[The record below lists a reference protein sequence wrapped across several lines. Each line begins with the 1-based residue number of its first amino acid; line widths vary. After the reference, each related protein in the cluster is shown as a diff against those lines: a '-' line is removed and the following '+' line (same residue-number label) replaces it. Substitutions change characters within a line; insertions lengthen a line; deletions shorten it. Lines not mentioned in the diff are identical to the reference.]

1 VIRHY
6 FVYILASKRNGTLYI
21 GVTNNIA
28 IRSLQHKLNI
38 SDGFTKKYKVHILVY
53 YEIYT
58 DIKEAIKR
66 EKQLKWWRREWKIK
80 LIESKNPK
88 WLDLQEL
95 DPSLRWDDN
104 TIL

>member
-1 VIRHY
+1 MIRHY

-38 SDGFTKKYKVHILVY
+38 LDGFTKKYKVHILVY
-53 YEIYT
+53 YEIYV

-66 EKQLKWWRREWKIK
+66 EKQLKWWRREWKTK
-80 LIESKNPK
+80 LIEEKNPK
-88 WLDLQEL
+88 WEDLY
-95 DPSLRWDDN
+95 RK
-104 TIL
+104 IIA